1 MKNLVY
7 MMILLFLASCT
18 KDLDLTYEKS
28 DQTIV
33 VNCLFSENDNW
44 KVLLTRIMEYA
55 NKNESFV
62 ENAKVII
69 VPENSDS
76 IYLDYSAN
84 GIYTAEE
91 KPIAGISYQ
100 LIVRAKNSKIIRA
113 KSSIPI
119 TPVISSINPGT
130 EKTIYFSNPNLSDY
144 PVLPLNFKIS
154 ADENQNFVRFRLRT
168 FNTNVGYTR
177 QLVTKE
183 TISELREEKFPEDFV
198 SELEKLIGVSMPMY
212 QYWPIIRKIG
222 EKYGL
227 PFNGGIGIGIAIS
240 KLKEIKVT
248 TRYDDVFQS
257 GYLFSNSIG
266 LNNVSKDIWNVL
278 GEYRGLKDV
287 SLLVSYILLI
297 YKNNQADYKEEYW
310 LEVTG
315 MSEDYF
321 NYQKSYIKQVNNL
334 DNPFSSVIEV
344 HSNIQS
350 GLGIFAGYNLQMIHF
365 HDY

>member
-1 MKNLVY
+1 MKKLIY

-18 KDLDLTYEKS
+18 KDLDLAYEKS

-76 IYLDYSAN
+76 IYLNYSTD
-84 GIYTAEE
+84 GIYKTDK

-100 LIVRAKNSKIIRA
+100 LVVRAKDSKIISA

-119 TPVISSINPGT
+119 TPVISSINPST

-144 PVLPLNFKIS
+144 QVLPLNFKIS
-154 ADENQNFVRFRLRT
+154 GSENQNFVRFRLRT
-168 FNTNVGYTR
+168 FNTKWGYTR
-177 QLVTKE
+177 YLVTKE
-183 TISELREEKFPEDFV
+183 TISALREKKLPEDFI
-198 SELEKLIGVSMPMY
+198 SELEKLIGVSMNSY
-212 QYWPIIRKIG
+212 HYWTTIREIG

-227 PFNGGIGIGIAIS
+227 PYNGGISIAIS
-240 KLKEIKVT
+240 NLKEIKVT
-248 TRYDDVFQS
+248 TRYDDVFQT

-266 LNNVSKDIWNVL
+266 INNVSKDIFNVL
-278 GEYRGLKDV
+278 GEYSGLKDV
-287 SLLVSYILLI
+287 SLFVSYIPVLN
-297 YKNNQADYKEEYW
+297 KNDRTDYKEEYW

-315 MSEDYF
+315 MSEDYYK
-321 NYQKSYIKQVNNL
+321 YQKSYIKQVINL
-334 DNPFSSVIEV
+334 NNPFSSVIEV
-344 HSNIQS
+344 HSNIQN
-350 GLGIFAGYNLQMIHF
+350 GQGIFAGYHKQMIHF
-365 HDY
+365 YDY